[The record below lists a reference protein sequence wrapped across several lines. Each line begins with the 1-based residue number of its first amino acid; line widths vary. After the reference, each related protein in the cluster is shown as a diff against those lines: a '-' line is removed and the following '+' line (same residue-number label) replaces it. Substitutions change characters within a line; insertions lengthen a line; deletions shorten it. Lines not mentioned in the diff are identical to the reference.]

1 MWGRWRYCP
10 PRLSAPSFMI
20 PSRLHALA
28 DGDCATV
35 VSSTL
40 THRDVYHLTIVYAE
54 AVTEPLAQRLGLW

>member
-1 MWGRWRYCP
+1 
-10 PRLSAPSFMI
+10 MI